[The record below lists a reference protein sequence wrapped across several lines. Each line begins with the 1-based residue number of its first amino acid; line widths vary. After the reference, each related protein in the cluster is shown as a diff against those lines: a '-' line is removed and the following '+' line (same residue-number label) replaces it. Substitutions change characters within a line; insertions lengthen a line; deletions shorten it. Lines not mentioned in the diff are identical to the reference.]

1 MPTHYEK
8 ALAGRVAAGL
18 LTSASLSE
26 LSTRASDE
34 YERLAILNTHTSNWV
49 LVGNIFNAISLA
61 NCQNNGST
69 STNYTVAK
77 TALAGGFTQ
86 I

>member
-1 MPTHYEK
+1 M
-8 ALAGRVAAGL
+8 
-18 LTSASLSE
+18 
-26 LSTRASDE
+26 
-34 YERLAILNTHTSNWV
+34 NTHTSNWV